1 MLIHKIHRGLIH
13 TYMFSAILG
22 IFCFIPLEKAD
33 LASYNVGASSW
44 LVALGLASGGAVS
57 KPLGIFLSVWVILL
71 PILLVIFYIM
81 ALKDIDIPFFILTC
95 IDTTIVLF
103 WYIGCML
110 NANTYTIESA
120 QINAIVSII
129 FTVIFAVSL
138 YLQRRIRDGSVV
150 PSFDDNNSDFVS

>member
-1 MLIHKIHRGLIH
+1 M
-13 TYMFSAILG
+13 
-22 IFCFIPLEKAD
+22 D
-33 LASYNVGASSW
+33 
-44 LVALGLASGGAVS
+44 LGLASGGAVS

-110 NANTYTIESA
+110 NANTYTISTCLPLQ
-120 QINAIVSII
+120 QIPTHSVNITII
-129 FTVIFAVSL
+129 HS
-138 YLQRRIRDGSVV
+138 
-150 PSFDDNNSDFVS
+150 SFIEKNP